1 MPLIRDT
8 QGRLMACYETG
19 AARQRVTVQLDV
31 AKTYREIGNL
41 PLARKYLNLAR
52 MNNSFVRTGPAQ

>member
-19 AARQRVTVQLDV
+19 AARLRVCLQLNI

-52 MNNSFVRTGPAQ
+52 MNNEFIRVGPAS

>member
-19 AARQRVTVQLDV
+19 EARERVARQLNL
-31 AKTYREIGNL
+31 AATYREMNNL
-41 PLARKYLNLAR
+41 PLARKYLNMAR
-52 MNNSFVRTGPAQ
+52 GNVRVIRTGPAQ